1 MAGVDI
7 QPAAVFLTLAGGVV
21 IKYILSAIVGSRR
34 RDYELVGEVA
44 SLTCYPIKSC
54 GGFNVESGYCTN
66 LGLQV
71 ADSILDRHWVVTDAS
86 YNMLTSSQ
94 MPTLALVRTACR
106 DGQLIVDAPDMPTLS
121 LSTSPVVDRSKVVDV
136 VSSSGNATLEG
147 LDCGDEAANWFSKY
161 LARDG
166 VRLLHSAPGLQKRDL
181 TQEKK
186 SWGSPAIAGDRAV
199 YSDFCAYLLM
209 SQTSQDAVNQ
219 QLQQPLSLNHFR
231 PTIVV
236 KGSRPFDEDEWQSVR
251 IGNQAIL
258 RTLYCTPRC
267 IKVNVDF
274 KTGQRIKDKKP
285 LDLLQ
290 RIRCVPRFG
299 KSPILGISS
308 ALDQGGRV
316 QVGDPVYA
324 IRA

>member
-7 QPAAVFLTLAGGVV
+7 EPAAVFLTLAGGVV

-34 RDYELVGEVA
+34 REYELVGEVA

-54 GGFNVESGYCTN
+54 RGFTVESGYCTN

-71 ADSILDRHWVVTDAS
+71 AGSVIDRHWVVTDAS
-86 YNMLTSSQ
+86 YNMLSSSQ
-94 MPTLALVRTACR
+94 MPTLALVSTACR
-106 DGQLIVDAPDMPTLS
+106 DGQLIVDAPDMPTLT
-121 LSTSPVVDRSKVVDV
+121 LSTSPVVDSSKVVNV
-136 VSSSGNATLEG
+136 VSSQLVQQVPGQGRGQAAPSKRGTSLSPLGFRKRRHHTGEETLG
-147 LDCGDEAANWFSKY
+147 GW
-161 LARDG
+161 
-166 VRLLHSAPGLQKRDL
+166 
-181 TQEKK
+181 
-186 SWGSPAIAGDRAV
+186 WIAIAGDQAA

-209 SQTSQDAVNQ
+209 SETSQDAVNQ
-219 QLQQPLSLNHFR
+219 QLQQPISLDHFR

-236 KGSRPFDEDEWQSVR
+236 KGSRPYDEDEWQSVK
-251 IGNQAIL
+251 IGNEAIL

-267 IKVNVDF
+267 IKVNIDF
-274 KTGQRIKDKKP
+274 KTGKRIKEKKP

-290 RIRCVPRFG
+290 TIRCVPRFG
-299 KSPILGISS
+299 RSPILGISS